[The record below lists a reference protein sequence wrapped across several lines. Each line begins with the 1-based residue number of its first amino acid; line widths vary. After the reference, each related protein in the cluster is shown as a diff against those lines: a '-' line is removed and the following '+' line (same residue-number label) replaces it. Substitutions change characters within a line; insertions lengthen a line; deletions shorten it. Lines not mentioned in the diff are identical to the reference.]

1 MKVAVLL
8 SSYNGENYIETQID
22 SILAQQGDFSLSLWV
37 RDDGSTDGTQAILQ
51 RYADA
56 GKLQWQTG
64 ENLRSA
70 KSFLQLLH
78 SCPGYDYYAFA
89 DQDDYWLPDKL
100 SCGIRAIEEMTGPAL
115 SFSNAQLVDS
125 RLQSLGRNVYKR
137 SPRLD
142 FKTLSCAGGILGCTI
157 VFNRALAE
165 KVQHKPLPDAVPMHD
180 FYLSLL
186 CLTLGGTIVFDPVSH
201 IRYRQH
207 GSNVVGVPNGFWAT
221 LKNRLADITTKEKVS
236 IAVQA
241 QQILQLYGE
250 ELSRDKHAWL
260 TMLSRY
266 DRNLGSRLRLACSR
280 KTRYA
285 SRNMAL
291 KLRLSILLGNR

>member
-22 SILAQQGDFSLSLWV
+22 SILAQQGDFSLTLLV
-37 RDDGSTDGTQAILQ
+37 RDDGSTDGTHAILQ

-56 GKLQWQTG
+56 GKLSWQTG
-64 ENLRSA
+64 QNLRSA

-100 SCGIRAIEEMTGPAL
+100 ACGIRAIEDRTGPAL
-115 SFSNAQLVDS
+115 SFANAELVDN
-125 RLQSLGRNVYKR
+125 RLQSLGRNVYKH

-142 FKTLSCAGGILGCTI
+142 FETLSCAGGILGCTS

-165 KVQHKPLPDAVPMHD
+165 KVQCKPLPDAVPMHD
-180 FYLSLL
+180 FYMSLL

-201 IRYRQH
+201 IQYRQH
-207 GSNVVGVPNGFWAT
+207 GNNVVGVPNGFWAT
-221 LKNRLADITTKEKVS
+221 LKSRLADITTKEKVS

-241 QQILQLYGE
+241 QQLLQLYGDA
-250 ELSRDKHAWL
+250 LSRDKHAWL

-266 DRNLGSRLRLACSR
+266 QRDLGSRLRLACSR